1 MFPFSLIFLGS
12 YILPVSRTYGGT
24 PNQNSIQFI
33 LIRTQASFKH
43 INHKTKVKLQAYY
56 KGTKTLASLT
66 WKMLAKNFDTQTVE
80 HNSSRNSFE
89 SWKIVEQI
97 QNGLPRWILV
107 RLTTTK
113 LERKKVRRR
122 INLREQKIIEGGGP
136 NLNRAYVGNKERSK
150 VLFLANESR
159 VEGLAY
165 FRGLN
170 TLWANL

>member
-1 MFPFSLIFLGS
+1 VFPFSLIFLGS

-97 QNGLPRWILV
+97 QNGLPR
-107 RLTTTK
+107 
-113 LERKKVRRR
+113 
-122 INLREQKIIEGGGP
+122 
-136 NLNRAYVGNKERSK
+136 
-150 VLFLANESR
+150 
-159 VEGLAY
+159 
-165 FRGLN
+165 
-170 TLWANL
+170 